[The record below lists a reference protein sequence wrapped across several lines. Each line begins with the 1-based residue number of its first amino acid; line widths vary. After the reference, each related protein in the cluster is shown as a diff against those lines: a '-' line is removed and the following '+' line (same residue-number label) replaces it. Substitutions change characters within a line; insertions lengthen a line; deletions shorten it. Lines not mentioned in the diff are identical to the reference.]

1 MIKRRILSAVVLSL
15 TVSASCGIAGSD
27 LRKLD
32 EPFVISPDEPFYMAL
47 VSEDCYRPLHPEI
60 WDIYPESLKKRMCVE
75 LCNKGAIEQKLEL
88 LAGKN
93 IPVIYRVRSVWPVE
107 QTPPMEPEFI
117 EYILQNF
124 PIVRGLALSELMNAR
139 FTQEEREY
147 VLTVLAL
154 CEKYNKL
161 FLWTE
166 ASGGALPF
174 MEIGSDS
181 ALRKALARNSD
192 RVVLINEAVDGT
204 LQPLSLSVLLGL
216 DQSGVIRN
224 WGMNPQ
230 FYYWRNSG
238 FMKLGQQV
246 GPRQGIREDMPASVY
261 SQLMMVA
268 AMNGGTSFFFGAEK
282 APHYL
287 DENFKPTEAWY
298 ATLPFIEE
306 LLKGGVIPSREEVAE
321 TVHVAIKAG
330 ISEVAQVSTNAA
342 HTGRTGVEIR
352 AALKHTAWYQE
363 SWTPIEKSGSLVLDG
378 WLKADQTVADMH
390 PQVEVIY
397 FNRDTKDW
405 PFVSKEVRTLIAQSE
420 WTRFEMPLNPPEKAT
435 DFVVAV
441 SAEGSGGA
449 SGSYCF
455 DDLTVK
461 KSDGGNLISNGSFEA
476 INASSGH
483 PVGWTIGFKKSDAH
497 TADFGQAGKFLSKM
511 FDLYGHGDMF
521 LETGRWGPVP
531 ILPQSW
537 ALADGG
543 AMASKYVSIDPWN
556 EEQIA
561 AKLSAV
567 SDDGCEG
574 MRAQYPGRVWL
585 SSSLENVES
594 EQKAFGTAG
603 DYKVTAWLNS
613 ESHLLAVDRPESRSM
628 HLVVSGRRENVTK
641 VLIEGPAPFTTDDCC
656 WTYEAKASA
665 DGGYALVLDIDHDE
679 LITHQIVVRGKN
691 CSRN

>member
-1 MIKRRILSAVVLSL
+1 MKKRFQFLSVVLLSL
-15 TVSASCGIAGSD
+15 VFSGGAGIAASD
-27 LRKLD
+27 LRNLD

-75 LCNKGAIEQKLEL
+75 LCNKASIEQKLEL
-88 LAGKN
+88 LTSKN

-117 EYILQNF
+117 ETILQNF
-124 PIVRGLALSELMNAR
+124 PVVRGLALSELMNAR

-147 VLTVLAL
+147 VLTILSL
-154 CEKYNKL
+154 CEKYNKI

-181 ALRKALARNSD
+181 ELREALARNSD

-246 GPRQGIREDMPASVY
+246 GPRQGIREDMPPAVY

-287 DENFKPTEAWY
+287 DENFKPTEAWH

-306 LLKGGVIPSREEVAE
+306 LLKGGVIPSREEVAD
-321 TVHVAIKAG
+321 TINLAVQG
-330 ISEVAQVSTNAA
+330 GMSEIAQVSTNAA
-342 HTGRTGVEIR
+342 HTGLRSLVIS
-352 AALKHTAWYQE
+352 AALRHTAWYQE
-363 SWTPIEKSGSLVLDG
+363 SWTPIKKDGSYVLEG
-378 WLKADQTVADMH
+378 WLKAGLAIDGMR

-397 FNRDTKDW
+397 FNRNTKDW
-405 PFVSKEVRTLIAQSE
+405 PFVGKELKELTSPRD
-420 WTRFEMPLNPPEKAT
+420 WTRFEMPLNPPGEAT

-441 SAEGSGGA
+441 SVEGSGGTVGA
-449 SGSYCF
+449 YYF
-455 DDLTVK
+455 DDIAVQD
-461 KSDGGNLISNGSFEA
+461 SAGDNLIDTGSFEEIYEA
-476 INASSGH
+476 SGH
-483 PVGWTIGFKKSDAH
+483 PVGWAVGFKKSEAH
-497 TADFGQAGKFLSKM
+497 TADFGYPGKFLSKV

-531 ILPQSW
+531 ILPESW
-537 ALADGG
+537 SPVSTETL
-543 AMASKYVSIDPWN
+543 ASKYVSLDLWN
-556 EEQIA
+556 EEQVT
-561 AKLSAV
+561 AKLSTV
-567 SDDGCEG
+567 VYDGCEG

-585 SSSLENVES
+585 SSSLENVPGV
-594 EQKAFGTAG
+594 QKAFGTAG
-603 DYKVTAWLNS
+603 AYKVTAWLNS
-613 ESHLLAVDRPESRSM
+613 ESHLLAVDRPESLSM
-628 HLVVSGRRENVTK
+628 NLLVSGRAENITK
-641 VLIEGPAPFTTDDCC
+641 VLVEGPEPFTADDCC
-656 WTYEAKASA
+656 WTYVAKPS
-665 DGGYALVLDIDHDE
+665 GSGYSLLLEIDHKK
-679 LITHQIVVRGKN
+679 LITHQVVIRKK
-691 CSRN
+691 